1 MTILVSHQAVPQ
13 HFTTKLH
20 PYTQRKNLCKCNELT
35 IGIGKVFSM
44 HISILFK
51 YLKYTAVAYLGHG
64 SRQER
69 KTCLGKIKYFDLK
82 SLD

>member
-51 YLKYTAVAYLGHG
+51 YLKYTAVAYLGHAA
-64 SRQER
+64 
-69 KTCLGKIKYFDLK
+69 GKSAKHAWAKLNILI
-82 SLD
+82 